1 MGDRLK
7 SIGMHIARYGLAIVL
22 LWIGG
27 MMFTAYQAEGIRP
40 LVANSPLMSWVYRV
54 VSVGGFSSLLGVVE
68 VAIGV
73 LIALRPVWP
82 MGSAVGSG
90 LAAGMFLTTLSFLV
104 TTPGWEPS
112 LGGFPALSA
121 MPGQS
126 LLKDVVLLG
135 VALSSA
141 GEALEAVR
149 RRGALVAATTQGAVH
164 DDQDEGKLTGVY
176 GTGSPCRDR
185 TGSHPLAILPPQQ
198 ATSGREP
205 RSQIEIS
212 VFYDDTEVRRAAR
225 PRRSPCARR
234 R

>member
-54 VSVGGFSSLLGVVE
+54 MSVGGFSSLLGVVE
-68 VAIGV
+68 IAIGV

-121 MPGQS
+121 MPGQF

-141 GEALEAVR
+141 GEASEAVR
-149 RRGALVAATTQGAVH
+149 RRGALAAATTRGAVH
-164 DDQDEGKLTGVY
+164 NDQG
-176 GTGSPCRDR
+176 
-185 TGSHPLAILPPQQ
+185 
-198 ATSGREP
+198 
-205 RSQIEIS
+205 
-212 VFYDDTEVRRAAR
+212 
-225 PRRSPCARR
+225 
-234 R
+234 

>member
-7 SIGMHIARYGLAIVL
+7 SIGMQIARYGLAIVL

-27 MMFTAYQAEGIRP
+27 MKFTAYEAEGIKP
-40 LVANSPLMSWVYRV
+40 LVANSPRMGWVYRLM
-54 VSVGGFSSLLGVVE
+54 SVGGVSAFLRVVE
-68 VAIGV
+68 IAIGM

-112 LGGFPALSA
+112 LGAFPALSA

-149 RRGALVAATTQGAVH
+149 RRGALVAATTQG
-164 DDQDEGKLTGVY
+164 QFTTTRDEGKLAGVY
-176 GTGSPCRDR
+176 GTGSPWRDR
-185 TGSHPLAILPPQQ
+185 TGSHPSAIRPPQE

-205 RSQIEIS
+205 RSLPNE
-212 VFYDDTEVRRAAR
+212 
-225 PRRSPCARR
+225 RS
-234 R
+234 

>member
-54 VSVGGFSSLLGVVE
+54 MSVGGFSSLLGVVE
-68 VAIGV
+68 IAIGV

-149 RRGALVAATTQGAVH
+149 RRGALVAATIQG
-164 DDQDEGKLTGVY
+164 QFTTTRDEGKLIR
-176 GTGSPCRDR
+176 P
-185 TGSHPLAILPPQQ
+185 I
-198 ATSGREP
+198 
-205 RSQIEIS
+205 I
-212 VFYDDTEVRRAAR
+212 AAR
-225 PRRSPCARR
+225 TAVASRLSWLPGRHPNRFAVPETHHRHPGPFDGRTDPSCPSGFEEYPG
-234 R
+234 